1 MGWAERKKKSRS
13 CDLLSTRPARLIKL
27 DREYIRNLDMRF
39 FFFSFSVF
47 VVEGSFCPY
56 SLPFSK
62 FNYVAQ
68 ALDIF
73 FFLSFDVGVGQQEM

>member
-1 MGWAERKKKSRS
+1 
-13 CDLLSTRPARLIKL
+13 
-27 DREYIRNLDMRF
+27 MR

-47 VVEGSFCPY
+47 VVEGSFCPF